1 MESEEGK
8 MENLVKTMD
17 KNFWVDKKVLITRIT
32 GFLGAYLAKDLLEKK
47 AVVFGIVRDD
57 DPASNLTLQ
66 GIEGRRS
73 TLGQA
78 HP

>member
-17 KNFWVDKKVLITRIT
+17 KNFWVDKKVLITGIT

-47 AVVFGIVRDD
+47 AVVFGTR
-57 DPASNLTLQ
+57 
-66 GIEGRRS
+66 
-73 TLGQA
+73 
-78 HP
+78 